1 MPASILKE
9 PREQKENILFT
20 FKDEHLTEV
29 LGLTKVTIS
38 QIAIFKLTVQ
48 VGNG

>member
-9 PREQKENILFT
+9 PREQRENILFT

-29 LGLTKVTIS
+29 LGLTKGDYH
-38 QIAIFKLTVQ
+38 ADNYL
-48 VGNG
+48 